1 MNRFGVRWVAAGAL
15 SLALVLPTGSWA
27 QADGQSSARTDGQ
40 IEMDVVHA
48 LDAVPQLKD
57 DWITAGTV
65 GSVVTLSGTSASAEN
80 RTMAEQT
87 AAQVP
92 GVSKVVNNLQ
102 VGSPQGQQQGNDNQQ
117 AQPAPPVAPGQAPEV
132 PQAAPPVPQAAAP
145 QDAPAES
152 AASAPSASIPRPPL
166 PNGQRPVY
174 QPRPSRVPPQSGQN
188 AQQQPSAPA
197 QPEGPRESVTIDAGQ
212 LLKLRTAESL
222 NSRRAKDGE
231 VVEFTVVRDV
241 YAAGVLAIPRG
252 ATIRGQV
259 VDVKKGG
266 ALAGSGELALKLST
280 LEMEG
285 RSYPLDA
292 DQFSVKGPNKAGHTV
307 SNALGGALMGALIG
321 GAVGGGRGAAIGAA
335 AGGAGG
341 TAASAAS
348 GDAQVWIP
356 AESLI
361 AFHLNSPLTVTPV
374 SAAEAQRLAT
384 GLAPAPGQQP
394 TLYRRRNPY
403 GYPPPPPPPNQY

>member
-1 MNRFGVRWVAAGAL
+1 MSNLRIRWIAAGVLSFALAL
-15 SLALVLPTGSWA
+15 STGSWA
-27 QADGQSSARTDGQ
+27 HGAGQSATRTDGQ

-65 GSVVTLSGTSASAEN
+65 GSVVTLSGTSASQEN
-80 RTMAEQT
+80 RSLAEQT
-87 AAQVP
+87 AAQVG

-102 VGSPQGQQQGNDNQQ
+102 VGSPQATQQDTGGQQAAAQEPE
-117 AQPAPPVAPGQAPEV
+117 QPAMAPRAPEV
-132 PQAAPPVPQAAAP
+132 PPSQAAPEPSEQAGQVGQVGQAGSSAAP
-145 QDAPAES
+145 V
-152 AASAPSASIPRPPL
+152 L
-166 PNGQRPVY
+166 PNGQRPLY
-174 QPRPSRVPPQSGQN
+174 QPHPRPAPGGQY
-188 AQQQPSAPA
+188 AQQVPLDQGRPGTP
-197 QPEGPRESVTIDAGQ
+197 VTVAAGQ

-222 NSRRAKDGE
+222 NSKRANDGE

-241 YAAGVLAIPRG
+241 YSAGILAIPRG

-259 VDVKKGG
+259 LDVKKGG
-266 ALAGSGELALKLST
+266 ALAGSAELALTLST
-280 LEMEG
+280 LELEG
-285 RSYPLDA
+285 RSYPIDA

-341 TAASAAS
+341 TVASAAS

-356 AESLI
+356 AESLVV
-361 AFHLNSPLTVTPV
+361 FHLNSPLTVSAV

-384 GLAPAPGQQP
+384 GLIPAARPEP
-394 TLYRRRNPY
+394 TLYRRSNPY